1 MDSQWAQISVTK
13 LGNSK
18 ITACYQFFVI
28 FIKGSQWAQI
38 SVTKLENSK
47 ITAGYQFFVIFIK
60 GSNKFKQW
68 WKKKYKKANFYSH
81 PYFISQ

>member
-1 MDSQWAQISVTK
+1 MD
-13 LGNSK
+13 
-18 ITACYQFFVI
+18 
-28 FIKGSQWAQI
+28 SQWAQI